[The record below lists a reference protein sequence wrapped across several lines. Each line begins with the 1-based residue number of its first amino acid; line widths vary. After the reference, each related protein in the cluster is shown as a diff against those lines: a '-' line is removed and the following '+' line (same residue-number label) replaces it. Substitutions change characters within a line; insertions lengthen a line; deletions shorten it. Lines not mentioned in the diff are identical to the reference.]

1 MRSKVGVDALARQ
14 GQSRTSL
21 VKYNEALEYAPKW
34 KELKEACDAVAKQ
47 KS

>member
-1 MRSKVGVDALARQ
+1 MRSKAGVTHWHVR

-34 KELKEACDAVAKQ
+34 KELK
-47 KS
+47 